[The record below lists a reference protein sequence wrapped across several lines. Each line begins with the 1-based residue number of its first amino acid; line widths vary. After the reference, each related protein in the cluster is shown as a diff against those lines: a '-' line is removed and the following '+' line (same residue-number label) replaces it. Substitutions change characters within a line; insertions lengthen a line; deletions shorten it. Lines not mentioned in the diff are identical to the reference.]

1 MARPELLLT
10 YVSLYFI
17 ISANAEIVY
26 MSETMISEK
35 EIINKLKP
43 IVQQLFETTGLI
55 AVNYISLNVINLL
68 PDKEIQA
75 DMVISVKIPKSKANY
90 TIIFEV
96 KTAGQPRYA
105 RMAVNQIN
113 SLINNRKNYYGVFA
127 ATFISEESK
136 QICRENNIGFIDMAG
151 NCFFKFDNIYISIE
165 GRPNPYPNTRPLK
178 TIFSDKSTRAL
189 RVLLCNPKKEWYVQ
203 ELAKES
209 NISIGQASNIK
220 KRLLELEF
228 IEEVKDEKRPKI
240 KLLNPESL
248 LIEWS
253 KNYSYQKNKVKNFYS
268 LDDVGI
274 LEKKLAEYFKKNNI
288 TYGFT
293 LTSGAS
299 RIAPFL
305 RYKRIFAFVKNEI
318 ESIAKDL
325 NLKEVSTGANVSLL
339 EPYDEGVFYN
349 LQNINGDKIVSDVQ
363 LYLDLQNYKERGE
376 EAARFLLDQKLRKQW

>member
-1 MARPELLLT
+1 VIQLELLLT

-17 ISANAEIVY
+17 ISANAETIY

-43 IVQQLFETTGLI
+43 IVQNLFENTGLI
-55 AVNYISLNVINLL
+55 SVNNINLDVSNIL
-68 PDKEIQA
+68 PEKEIQA
-75 DMVISVKIPKSKANY
+75 DMVVSVKIPKSN
-90 TIIFEV
+90 IIFEV
-96 KTAGQPRYA
+96 KAAGQPRYA
-105 RMAVNQIN
+105 RMAINQIK

-127 ATFISEESK
+127 ATFISEDSK
-136 QICRENNIGFIDMAG
+136 RICRENNIGFIDMAG
-151 NCFFKFDNIYISIE
+151 NCLIKFDNIYISIE

-209 NISIGQASNIK
+209 GISIGQASNIK

-228 IEEVKDEKRPKI
+228 IEEVEYGKRSKI
-240 KLLNPESL
+240 KLSNPESL
-248 LIEWS
+248 LIKWS
-253 KNYSYQKNKVKNFYS
+253 KNYSYQKNKIRNYYS
-268 LDDVGI
+268 LDNVEI
-274 LEKKLAEYFKKNNI
+274 LEKKLAEYFKKKNT
-288 TYGFT
+288 TYGFA

-305 RYKRIFAFVKNEI
+305 RYKRIFVFVKNEL
-318 ESIAKDL
+318 ENIAKDL

-339 EPYDEGVFYN
+339 EPYDDGVFYN
-349 LQNINGDKIVSDVQ
+349 LQNINGVKIVSDVQ
-363 LYLDLQNYKERGE
+363 LYLDLQSYKERGE
-376 EAARFLLDQKLRKQW
+376 EAAKFLLDQKLRKQW

>member
-1 MARPELLLT
+1 
-10 YVSLYFI
+10 
-17 ISANAEIVY
+17 

-35 EIINKLKP
+35 EIINKLKS
-43 IVQQLFETTGLI
+43 IVQNLFETTGLI
-55 AVNYISLNVINLL
+55 AVNDISLNVSNLL

-75 DMVISVKIPKSKANY
+75 DVFISVKIPKSKANY
-90 TIIFEV
+90 IIIFEV
-96 KTAGQPRYA
+96 KAAGQPRYA
-105 RMAVNQIN
+105 RMAVNQIK
-113 SLINNRKNYYGVFA
+113 SLINNRKNCYGVFA

-136 QICRENNIGFIDMAG
+136 QICRENNIGFLDVAG

-209 NISIGQASNIK
+209 RISIGQASNIK

-228 IEEVKDEKRPKI
+228 IEEVEYGKRHKI
-240 KLLNPESL
+240 KLSNPESL

-253 KNYSYQKNKVKNFYS
+253 KNYSYQKNKIKNFYS
-268 LDDVGI
+268 LDNVEI
-274 LEKKLAEYFKKNNI
+274 LEKRLAEYFNKKNI
-288 TYGFT
+288 IYGFT

-305 RYKRIFAFVKNEI
+305 RYKRIFVFVKNEI
-318 ESIAKDL
+318 ENIAKDL

-339 EPYDEGVFYN
+339 EPYDEGVFYKS
-349 LQNINGDKIVSDVQ
+349 QKINGTSVVSAVQ
-363 LYLDLQNYKERGE
+363 LYLDLQSYKERGE
-376 EAARFLLDQKLRKQW
+376 EAAKFLLDQKLRGRW